1 MAQNQIVT
9 EYDDAGIPIVA
20 SKSAFPTATG
30 VIKTAPGRLVK
41 IVVTVAPSAAVTFF
55 DNALSA
61 AGNTLFVVPS
71 AAVVGTVYDVNMPA
85 LAGIYASFAG
95 TGTLAVGYA

>member
-1 MAQNQIVT
+1 MAKNQVIT
-9 EYDDAGIPIVA
+9 DYDDAGFPMVA
-20 SKSAFPTATG
+20 SLTAFPTATAA
-30 VIKTAPGRLVK
+30 VKTAPGRLLK
-41 IVVTVAPSAAVTFF
+41 IVVTVAPSAAVTFY
-55 DNALSA
+55 DNASA
-61 AGNTLFVVPS
+61 ASGNILFIVPS